1 MVRAWYMDNSEA
13 DQRLEHHRQPPEI
26 VSLDNLFATTG
37 VEYFKIN
44 HLNYETDV
52 TLKELR
58 EKRGYTYEDEITCSK
73 ECLQNYEEKLKNF
86 FTEHLHTDEEIRLV
100 LDGSGYFDVRDK
112 DDQWIRIEV
121 TAGDLIIIPSGI
133 YHRFTLDTNNYIKA
147 KRYFVGEPVWL
158 PYNRPAE
165 NMECRKQ
172 YLNRLQ
178 KGFEISF
185 L

>member
-1 MVRAWYMDNSEA
+1 MVRVWYMDNSDD
-13 DQRLEHHRQPPEI
+13 DQRLQHHKVPPQFL
-26 VSLDNLFATTG
+26 SLEDLFVKTG

-44 HLNYETDV
+44 HEAYKNDNILTE
-52 TLKELR
+52 LKR
-58 EKRGYTYEDEITCSK
+58 KRGYTYEDEIICSK
-73 ECLQNYEEKLKNF
+73 DCLPNYDEKLRNF

-121 TAGDLIIIPSGI
+121 TPGDLIIIPSGI

-158 PYNRPAE
+158 PYNRPAD
-165 NMECRKQ
+165 NMECRKN
-172 YLNRLQ
+172 YLNRLNN
-178 KGFEISF
+178 GFQDQAA
-185 L
+185 